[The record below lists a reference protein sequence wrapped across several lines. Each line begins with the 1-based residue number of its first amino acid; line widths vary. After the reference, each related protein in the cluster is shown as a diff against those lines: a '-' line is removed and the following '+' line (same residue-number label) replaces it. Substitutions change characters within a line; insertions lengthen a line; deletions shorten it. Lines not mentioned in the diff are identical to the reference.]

1 MIAFAPAGSS
11 RLAWR
16 MFSALFRRA
25 TKLKVQVSPVRKVS
39 ASSNADLTAGD
50 DHSCTSC
57 TATKTSKV
65 RDHDTVDLALA
76 ASQYSAAAAT
86 TSRSKSSGRHLEKK

>member
-1 MIAFAPAGSS
+1 MMILAPAGSS
-11 RLAWR
+11 RVAWR
-16 MFSALFRRA
+16 MLSALCRRA
-25 TKLKVQVSPVRKVS
+25 TKLKIQVSPVRKVS

-57 TATKTSKV
+57 TATRTSKI
-65 RDHDTVDLALA
+65 RDHDTVERALA